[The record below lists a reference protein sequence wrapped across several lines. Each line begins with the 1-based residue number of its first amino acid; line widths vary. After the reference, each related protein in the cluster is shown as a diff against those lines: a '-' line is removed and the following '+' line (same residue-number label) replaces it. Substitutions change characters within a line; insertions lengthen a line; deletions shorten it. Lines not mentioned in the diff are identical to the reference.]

1 MTMPEQTATQAGRPT
16 PEPTSNQVPRL
27 VVTWLVVMVPLAYG
41 LFQTIKSVVP
51 LFAG

>member
-1 MTMPEQTATQAGRPT
+1 MPEQTTTRAGQPA

-27 VVTWLVVMVPLAYG
+27 VITWLVVTVPLAYG
-41 LFQTIKSVVP
+41 LFQTIRSVIP

>member
-1 MTMPEQTATQAGRPT
+1 MTMPEQTATEAQRPT

-27 VVTWLVVMVPLAYG
+27 VVTWLVVTVPLAYG
-41 LFQTIKSVVP
+41 LFQTIKGVIP

>member
-1 MTMPEQTATQAGRPT
+1 MTMPEQTTAQAGRPA

-27 VVTWLVVMVPLAYG
+27 VVTWLVVTVPLAYG
-41 LFQTIKSVVP
+41 LFQTVRSVIP